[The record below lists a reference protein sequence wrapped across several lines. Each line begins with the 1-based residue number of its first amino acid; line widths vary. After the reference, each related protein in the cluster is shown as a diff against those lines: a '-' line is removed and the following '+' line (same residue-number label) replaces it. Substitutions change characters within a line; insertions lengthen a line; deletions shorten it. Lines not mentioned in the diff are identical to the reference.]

1 MSAEVARRVDWGDLR
16 PRVLSAIVMLVIGGV
31 ELWLGGAPF
40 AILVVALTGGMMWEL
55 ARMTAD
61 PGRDMSLWLGVLAA
75 MMLALNLWSPSAW
88 VLAGLLVPAMVGALV
103 QQTKRKMF
111 FCYALVIMAT
121 GLSLVM
127 LRESLGLAPVLWV
140 FAVVIVSDV
149 LGYFAGRILGGP
161 KFWPR
166 VSPKKTWSGTAA
178 GWLGAA
184 AVGYGFWAAGLGSW
198 HLLWASPLVAF
209 AGQMG
214 DIAESA
220 IKRRAGVKD
229 SSNLIPGHG
238 GLLDRFDALAFAA
251 ILTAGLHVLVPLF
264 PLMKG

>member
-1 MSAEVARRVDWGDLR
+1 MSADWADLR
-16 PRVLSAIVMLVIGGV
+16 PRVVSAAVMLVIGGV
-31 ELWLGGAPF
+31 EVWLGGAPF
-40 AILVVALTGGMMWEL
+40 ALLVVALTGGMMWEL
-55 ARMTAD
+55 ARMTAE
-61 PGRDMSLWLGVLAA
+61 PERDLSLWLGALAA
-75 MMLALNLWSPSAW
+75 GMLAVNLWSASPW
-88 VLAGLLVPAMVGALV
+88 MLPGLLLPAVAGVLIP
-103 QQTKRKMF
+103 RRNRRMF
-111 FCYALVIMAT
+111 FGYALVIMAT

-149 LGYFAGRILGGP
+149 LGYFAGRTLGGP

-166 VSPKKTWSGTAA
+166 ISPKKTWSGTVA
-178 GWLGAA
+178 GWIGAA
-184 AVGYGFWAAGLGSW
+184 LVGLAFYASGLGTS
-198 HLLWASPLVAF
+198 HLLWASPVVAF

-251 ILTAGLHVLVPLF
+251 ILTAVLHLFVPLF
-264 PLMKG
+264 PLVKG